1 MMVSQSNRGVTAES
15 LENGAGFSVFELLHT
30 LIKHWR
36 LLVLVPLVI
45 GVAGLGLAFLIPPT
59 YTARTTFIPPQ
70 QQQGSANAMLQSLGS
85 LGGLAG
91 AASGLKNPADQY
103 VALLRS
109 RTVQVALAQRFKLRE
124 RYRADAMEDAVS
136 TLDAFV
142 STTAG
147 KDGLIQLQVSDRD
160 PVFAAQLANAHIE
173 ELKRLVAR
181 LALTEAQQRRQFFE
195 KQLLQVKQDLVVAEL
210 ALKRTGVDVSTL
222 KSSPAS
228 AVSAVAQL
236 QAQIT
241 AQQLRLAGLR
251 RYATE
256 SSPEVKEVVGSLA
269 ALQRQLDQSSRVV
282 EGVKTGDDYIARYRD
297 VKYQE
302 TLFEMLAKQYE
313 FAKVDEARDG
323 PMVQVVDEAV
333 PPEYKSKP
341 MKGNIAITTTMA
353 AFFLTL
359 SFVLVREVF
368 RRWSLDPEASLK
380 LSRLQR
386 AWR

>member
-1 MMVSQSNRGVTAES
+1 
-15 LENGAGFSVFELLHT
+15 
-30 LIKHWR
+30 
-36 LLVLVPLVI
+36 
-45 GVAGLGLAFLIPPT
+45 
-59 YTARTTFIPPQ
+59 
-70 QQQGSANAMLQSLGS
+70 
-85 LGGLAG
+85 
-91 AASGLKNPADQY
+91 
-103 VALLRS
+103 
-109 RTVQVALAQRFKLRE
+109 
-124 RYRADAMEDAVS
+124 
-136 TLDAFV
+136 
-142 STTAG
+142 
-147 KDGLIQLQVSDRD
+147 
-160 PVFAAQLANAHIE
+160 
-173 ELKRLVAR
+173 
-181 LALTEAQQRRQFFE
+181 
-195 KQLLQVKQDLVVAEL
+195 
-210 ALKRTGVDVSTL
+210 
-222 KSSPAS
+222 
-228 AVSAVAQL
+228 
-236 QAQIT
+236 
-241 AQQLRLAGLR
+241 
-251 RYATE
+251 
-256 SSPEVKEVVGSLA
+256 VGSLA

-359 SFVLVREVF
+359 SFVLIREVF

>member
-1 MMVSQSNRGVTAES
+1 MTVPQSNLNETAS
-15 LENGAGFSVFELLHT
+15 SQQQDAGFTAYELLYT
-30 LIKHWR
+30 LVKHWR
-36 LLVLVPLVI
+36 LIVLAPLLI
-45 GVAGLGLAFLIPPT
+45 GCAGLGLAFLIPPT
-59 YTARTTFIPPQ
+59 YTARTTFLPPQ
-70 QQQGSANAMLQSLGS
+70 QQQGSTNAMLQSLGS

-91 AASGLKNPADQY
+91 AAAGLKNPADQY

-124 RYRADAMEDAVS
+124 RYRAEAMEDAVS
-136 TLDAFV
+136 TLDALV

-160 PVFAAQLANAHIE
+160 PAFAAQLANAHIE
-173 ELKRLVAR
+173 ELKRLMAR

-195 KQLLQVKQDLVVAEL
+195 KQLLQVKQDLVAAEL
-210 ALKRTGVDVSTL
+210 ALKRTGVNVFAL

-228 AVSAVAQL
+228 AVNAVAQL

-241 AQQLRLAGLR
+241 AQQLRVAGLR

-256 SSPEVKEVVGSLA
+256 SSPEVKESVAALT
-269 ALQRQLDQSSRVV
+269 ALQRQLDQSSRVDD
-282 EGVKTGDDYIARYRD
+282 GVKTGDDYIARYRD

-353 AFFLTL
+353 AFFLML
-359 SFVLVREVF
+359 SFVLIREVLH
-368 RRWSLDPEASLK
+368 RWSMDPNVSLK
-380 LSRLQR
+380 LNRLLR

>member
-1 MMVSQSNRGVTAES
+1 MASESNRGVTAGS
-15 LENGAGFSVFELLHT
+15 SDQDAGFTVFELLYT
-30 LIKHWR
+30 LVKHWR
-36 LLVLVPLVI
+36 LLILAPLMI
-45 GVAGLGLAFLIPPT
+45 GGAGLGLAFLIPPT
-59 YTARTTFIPPQ
+59 YTARTTFLPPQ

-91 AASGLKNPADQY
+91 AATGLKNPADQY

-124 RYRADAMEDAVS
+124 RYRADVMEDAVS

-210 ALKRTGVDVSTL
+210 ALKRTGVDVLAL

-341 MKGNIAITTTMA
+341 MKGNIAITTTMVS
-353 AFFLTL
+353 FFLML
-359 SFVLVREVF
+359 SFVLIREVF
-368 RRWSLDPEASLK
+368 RRWSLDPEMSLK